1 MTADQGQ
8 AESADGESPQEGTEN
23 VTEKPS
29 GKNKTRAR
37 KGTVRRRSKKK
48 ALSTEDAGSGADVGD
63 PSLLARVERLE
74 AALEELTRKAV
85 EPANA
90 RGPRGST
97 GKAGGQGPVGSPGPA
112 GADGKTGPRGPAGK
126 TGPRGPAGPRGPLG
140 SGGLGG

>member
-8 AESADGESPQEGTEN
+8 AEYADGESPQEGTEN
-23 VTEKPS
+23 VTAKPS
-29 GKNKTRAR
+29 GENKTRAR

-63 PSLLARVERLE
+63 RSLLARVERLE
-74 AALEELTRKAV
+74 AALEELTRKVV

-97 GKAGGQGPVGSPGPA
+97 GKAGGQGPAGSPGPP
-112 GADGKTGPRGPAGK
+112 GADGK

-140 SGGLGG
+140 SGGLGGP